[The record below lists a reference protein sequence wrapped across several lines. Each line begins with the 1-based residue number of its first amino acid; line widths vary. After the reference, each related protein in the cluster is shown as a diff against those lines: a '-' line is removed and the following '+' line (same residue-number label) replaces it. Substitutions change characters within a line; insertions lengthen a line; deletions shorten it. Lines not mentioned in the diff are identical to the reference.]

1 MNALR
6 LGGETRPAPELATT
20 WEAADLTVQLG
31 AISHSHAGRDGLRC
45 GCGTARRARW
55 TWRKTH
61 GRAGSVR
68 ASSMLLVRLRSHDS
82 DAQPHA
88 LLSELRAR
96 LDCGRASGAEQ
107 SVNHRL
113 NKGPPVAQLRVRRSP
128 CAPIRQLRSFVG
140 VQATLS
146 SVNRSH
152 ALPQAAGL
160 ARSGPRRAARRPLDD
175 KHRFAAG
182 SRDRFR
188 ILNYCINVDNSR
200 LPYIIVIVRGTPP
213 SLECP

>member
-1 MNALR
+1 MSGSDGVSSTPPHARHRTPPLAEPRRQQMSRLR
-6 LGGETRPAPELATT
+6 QRDGRSGSVARCVLRQNSRQPGRR
-20 WEAADLTVQLG
+20 ADLTVQLG
-31 AISHSHAGRDGLRC
+31 AISHSQAGRDGLRC

-61 GRAGSVR
+61 GRAASVR

-128 CAPIRQLRSFVG
+128 CAPIRQLRSFIG

-146 SVNRSH
+146 SVNRRH
-152 ALPQAAGL
+152 GLPQAA
-160 ARSGPRRAARRPLDD
+160 P
-175 KHRFAAG
+175 RFATRQ
-182 SRDRFR
+182 SRPVPNPE
-188 ILNYCINVDNSR
+188 L
-200 LPYIIVIVRGTPP
+200 LH
-213 SLECP
+213 